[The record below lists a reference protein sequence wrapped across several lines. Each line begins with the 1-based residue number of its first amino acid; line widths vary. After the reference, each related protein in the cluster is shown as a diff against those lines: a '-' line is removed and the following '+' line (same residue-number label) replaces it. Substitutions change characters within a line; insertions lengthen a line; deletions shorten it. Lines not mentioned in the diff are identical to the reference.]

1 MEGPLPTAL
10 ILEYKKTAPY
20 PSWDKSCTPAIP
32 PKLTFQTSARFTRH
46 HACPMDNGW
55 VPVGIYL
62 VSRSSRPRKP
72 IHSAAPRPDLT
83 TRDSLKVCR
92 TGYYSFSQVSCCLVV
107 GAIIAAPPLFVK
119 HQFFRTR
126 TFFSRRQPQ
135 AESPPPEKRVS
146 GGGQRRSS
154 TARKGNSLTPRTSGR
169 RRWAPA
175 RWTCPPSAPAGRW
188 GSAGRP
194 WRGPRRCG
202 RQWPSP
208 SHPGWRP
215 PGP

>member
-1 MEGPLPTAL
+1 MEGLLPTAL

-20 PSWDKSCTPAIP
+20 PPWDKSCTPAIP

-62 VSRSSRPRKP
+62 VSRSSRPRKS

-83 TRDSLKVCR
+83 TRDSLQVCR

-107 GAIIAAPPLFVK
+107 GAIIAAPPPVCQASIFPNADLFSTAPAPDRK
-119 HQFFRTR
+119 PAAR
-126 TFFSRRQPQ
+126 
-135 AESPPPEKRVS
+135 KRVS
-146 GGGQRRSS
+146 GGGQRCSS

-202 RQWPSP
+202 RRWPSP

>member
-20 PSWDKSCTPAIP
+20 PPWDKSCTPAIP

-62 VSRSSRPRKP
+62 VSRSSRPRKS

-83 TRDSLKVCR
+83 TRDSLQVCR

-107 GAIIAAPPLFVK
+107 GAIIAAPPPVC
-119 HQFFRTR
+119 
-126 TFFSRRQPQ
+126 Q
-135 AESPPPEKRVS
+135 ASIFPDADLSFTAPIPDRKPA
-146 GGGQRRSS
+146 
-154 TARKGNSLTPRTSGR
+154 ARKKGFR
-169 RRWAPA
+169 RRAKVQFNSKKGKLPYTSNI
-175 RWTCPPSAPAGRW
+175 R
-188 GSAGRP
+188 
-194 WRGPRRCG
+194 
-202 RQWPSP
+202 SP
-208 SHPGWRP
+208 
-215 PGP
+215 

>member
-20 PSWDKSCTPAIP
+20 PPWDKSCTPAIP

-62 VSRSSRPRKP
+62 VSRSSRPRKS

-83 TRDSLKVCR
+83 TRDSLQVCR

-107 GAIIAAPPLFVK
+107 GAIIAAPPPVCQASIFPDADLFFTAPAPGRK
-119 HQFFRTR
+119 PAAR
-126 TFFSRRQPQ
+126 
-135 AESPPPEKRVS
+135 KRVS

-202 RQWPSP
+202 RRWPSP
-208 SHPGWRP
+208 SRPGWRP

>member
-20 PSWDKSCTPAIP
+20 PPWDKSCTPAIP

-62 VSRSSRPRKP
+62 VSRSSRPRKS

-83 TRDSLKVCR
+83 TRDSLQVCR

-107 GAIIAAPPLFVK
+107 GVIIAAPPPVCQASIFPDADLF
-119 HQFFRTR
+119 
-126 TFFSRRQPQ
+126 SPAQ
-135 AESPPPEKRVS
+135 APGRKPA
-146 GGGQRRSS
+146 
-154 TARKGNSLTPRTSGR
+154 ARKKGFGR
-169 RRWAPA
+169 RAKAQFNSKKGKLPYTSNIR
-175 RWTCPPSAPAGRW
+175 
-188 GSAGRP
+188 
-194 WRGPRRCG
+194 
-202 RQWPSP
+202 SP
-208 SHPGWRP
+208 
-215 PGP
+215 